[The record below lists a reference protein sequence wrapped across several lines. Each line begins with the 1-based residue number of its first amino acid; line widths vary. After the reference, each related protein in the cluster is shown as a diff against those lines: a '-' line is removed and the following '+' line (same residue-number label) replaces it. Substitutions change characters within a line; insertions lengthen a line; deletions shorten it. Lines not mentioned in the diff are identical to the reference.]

1 MKSRFFDLIERSM
14 SMPDQWVPRVLGYL
28 IMRQFITRSGS
39 YHDVGF
45 TDRDMYNLCSREKR
59 KVLSNGDA
67 STTIGIMKMR
77 NMNDP
82 NFF

>member
-1 MKSRFFDLIERSM
+1 MKSRFFGLIERSM
-14 SMPDQWVPRVLGYL
+14 SMPVGAAGVRKYL

-67 STTIGIMKMR
+67 YTTIGIMKMR
-77 NMNDP
+77 NRNDP